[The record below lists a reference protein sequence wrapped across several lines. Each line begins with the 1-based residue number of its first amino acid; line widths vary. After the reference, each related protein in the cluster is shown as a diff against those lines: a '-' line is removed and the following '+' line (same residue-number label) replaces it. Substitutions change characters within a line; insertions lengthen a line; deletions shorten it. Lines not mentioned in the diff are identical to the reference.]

1 MYDHKIFFLN
11 PEHPFQK
18 QYEALRAFYVE
29 GKTSKQIAIQF
40 GFSKNYFNKFRSY
53 FHQTLEQGK
62 LPFFFA
68 TPTPGR
74 NAKSVEEHIK
84 QRVISLRKMNH
95 SIVDIKAILNAMNI
109 NSNHNQIDKI
119 LKADG
124 FARLHRRS
132 KIEKNQSQIPDKIK
146 PPKCQQLTEQD
157 FIYSQKFDTRYG
169 GVFLFLPLIE
179 QLNLAQIIEQSDYP
193 STEQLSNLNYIL
205 SFLFLKLIDKKR
217 LSHVEQFSLDRGAGL
232 FAGLNVLPKN
242 GSLSS
247 YSYKT
252 TRSMNRLFLKSLFRS
267 IQKLYPFSGEA
278 NLDFTTI
285 PHWGDASVLERN
297 WSGTRHTTLKSV
309 LTLVCQ
315 DPDSGFL
322 IYSDAEV
329 KPRGIEKLIQ
339 RGKHRSKDSEVLTF
353 VDFWQE
359 CSSQP
364 LKCLIFDSKFTTYQN
379 LNRLNHDGI
388 KFITLRRRGSSLIS
402 KAKQLPESQWTTVRI
417 DNPKR
422 KHASPKVNESEI
434 SLDGYDGTLR
444 QLIITNTGREKP
456 SFLITND
463 FDMSLKD
470 IVLKYAQRWLVEK
483 SIVEQID
490 FFHLNLV
497 GSSIVVKV
505 DFDLTMTLLA
515 YSLYKMLAKN
525 LIGFEKSTA
534 RNLFF
539 DFIDNGAEVE
549 ITNRKMFVLLRK
561 KIHNTIIF
569 ESEIFG
575 QSAKIPWLE
584 NLEVNFGSQ
593 NAS

>member
-1 MYDHKIFFLN
+1 MYDHKKYFLN
-11 PEHPFQK
+11 PGHLFQK
-18 QYEALRAFYVE
+18 QYEALRSFYVE

-40 GFSKNYFNKFRSY
+40 GFSKNYFDKFRSY

-62 LPFFFA
+62 LPNFFA

-84 QRVISLRKMNH
+84 QRVVSLRKMNH
-95 SIVDIKAILNAMNI
+95 SIVDIKAILDAMDI
-109 NSNHNQIDKI
+109 NLNHNQIDKI
-119 LKADG
+119 LKSDG

-132 KIEKNQSQIPDKIK
+132 KIEKSQIQIPDKIK
-146 PPKCQQLTEQD
+146 PPKSQQLTKLD
-157 FIYSQKFDTRYG
+157 LIHSQKFDTRYG

-193 STEQLSNLNYIL
+193 STKQLSNLNYIL

-217 LSHVEQFSLDRGAGL
+217 LSHVEQLSLDRGAGL

-309 LTLVCQ
+309 LALVCQ

-329 KPRGIEKLIQ
+329 
-339 RGKHRSKDSEVLTF
+339 KHRSKDSEVLTF

-359 CSSQP
+359 CSPQP

-379 LNRLNHDGI
+379 LSRLNHDGI

-402 KAKQLPESQWTTVRI
+402 KAKQLPERPWTTVRI

-422 KHASPKVNESEI
+422 KHSSPKVNESEI

-470 IVLKYAQRWLVEK
+470 ILLKYARRWLVEK
-483 SIVEQID
+483 NIAEQVD

-549 ITNRKMFVLLRK
+549 ITNKKMFVSLRK
-561 KIHNTIIF
+561 KVHNTIIF
-569 ESEIFG
+569 ESEIFR

-584 NLEVNFGSQ
+584 NLQVAFDSQ
-593 NAS
+593 NTS

>member
-29 GKTSKQIAIQF
+29 GKTSKQIALQF
-40 GFSKNYFNKFRSY
+40 GFSKNYFDKFRSY

-62 LPFFFA
+62 LPGIFA

-74 NAKSVEEHIK
+74 NVKSVEEHIK

-95 SIVDIKAILNAMNI
+95 SIVDIKAILDAMDI
-109 NSNHNQIDKI
+109 NLNHNQIDKI

-132 KIEKNQSQIPDKIK
+132 KIEKSQIQIPDKIK
-146 PPKCQQLTEQD
+146 APKCQPLTKLD
-157 FIYSQKFDTRYG
+157 LIHSQKFDTRYG

-179 QLNLAQIIEQSDYP
+179 QLNLAQIIEQADYP

-217 LSHVEQFSLDRGAGL
+217 LSHVEQLSLDRGAGL

-309 LTLVCQ
+309 LALVCQ

-329 KPRGIEKLIQ
+329 K
-339 RGKHRSKDSEVLTF
+339 HRSKDSESLTF

-359 CSSQP
+359 CSPQP

-379 LNRLNHDGI
+379 LSRLNQDGI

-402 KAKQLPESQWTTVRI
+402 KARQLPESKWTTVRI

-422 KHASPKVNESEI
+422 KHSSLKVNESEI
-434 SLDGYDGTLR
+434 SLDGYEGTLR

-463 FDMSLKD
+463 FEMSLKD
-470 IVLKYAQRWLVEK
+470 IVLKYARRWLVEK
-483 SIVEQID
+483 SIAEQID

-539 DFIDNGAEVE
+539 DFIDNGAKVE
-549 ITNRKMFVLLRK
+549 ITNRKMFVSLRK
-561 KIHNTIIF
+561 KVHNTIIF

-584 NLEVNFGSQ
+584 NLEVTFDSQ
-593 NAS
+593 NTS

>member
-1 MYDHKIFFLN
+1 LYNHKKYFLN

-29 GKTSKQIAIQF
+29 GKTSEQVAIQF

-53 FHQTLEQGK
+53 FHQILEQGK
-62 LPFFFA
+62 LPNFFA
-68 TPTPGR
+68 PLTPGR
-74 NAKSVEEHIK
+74 NTKSVKEEIK
-84 QRVISLRKMNH
+84 QRVIALRKMNH
-95 SIVDIKAILNAMNI
+95 SIVDIKAILDAMNI
-109 NSNHNQIDKI
+109 NLNHSQIDKI

-132 KIEKNQSQIPDKIK
+132 KIEKAQIQIPSKIK
-146 PPKCQQLTEQD
+146 PPKSQPLTKLDLIQA
-157 FIYSQKFDTRYG
+157 QKFDTRYG

-193 STEQLSNLNYIL
+193 ATEQLRNLNYIL

-217 LSHVEQFSLDRGAGL
+217 LSHVEQLGLDRGAGL

-242 GSLSS
+242 GALSS

-252 TRSMNRLFLKSLFRS
+252 TRSMNRSFLKSLFHS

-278 NLDFTTI
+278 NLDFTAI

-297 WSGTRHTTLKSV
+297 WSGTRHTALKSV
-309 LTLVCQ
+309 LALVCQ

-329 KPRGIEKLIQ
+329 K
-339 RGKHRSKDSEVLTF
+339 HRNKDPEVLTF
-353 VDFWQE
+353 VDFWQD
-359 CSSQP
+359 CSPQR

-379 LNRLNHDGI
+379 LSRLNQDGI
-388 KFITLRRRGSSLIS
+388 KFITLRRRGTSLIN
-402 KAKQLPESQWTTVRI
+402 KARQLPASQWSTVKI

-422 KHASPKVNESEI
+422 KHSSLKVNESEI
-434 SLDGYDGTLR
+434 ALDGYDGTLR
-444 QLIITNTGREKP
+444 QLIITNHGREKP

-463 FDMSLKD
+463 FEKALKD
-470 IVLKYAQRWLVEK
+470 IVLKYARRWLVEK
-483 SIVEQID
+483 NIAEQID
-490 FFHLNLV
+490 FFHLNLL

-539 DFIDNGAEVE
+539 DFIDNGAEIE
-549 ITNRKMFVLLRK
+549 IIDRKVFVALRK
-561 KIHNTIIF
+561 KVHNTIIF
-569 ESEIFG
+569 ESEIFR
-575 QSAKIPWLE
+575 QPTQIPWLE
-584 NLEVNFGSQ
+584 NLAVSFDSQ
-593 NAS
+593 NTS